1 MLTAMRTV
9 PVNKPTPAA
18 SWALNFFWLRSN
30 TRFHGS
36 YNEPNKSRF
45 SQSMQCSHLGNSELI
60 NARSL
65 PVLQSFLTNCR
76 GVEWSVEN
84 FNMTK
89 KTQRTHNCYLHLNVY
104 WLSEKVKDHLLCVR
118 VDRERKSNKS
128 NLSVCFLKYFSSILL
143 RDCRA
148 VRFNNFK
155 ELL

>member
-1 MLTAMRTV
+1 MSQTLKPLVGRTVEYWTCLRKTGSGLRLTMLTAMRTV

-36 YNEPNKSRF
+36 YNEPYQSRF

-60 NARSL
+60 NAWSL

-89 KTQRTHNCYLHLNVY
+89 KTQRTHNCCLHSTSIY
-104 WLSEKVKDHLLCVR
+104 TDC
-118 VDRERKSNKS
+118 
-128 NLSVCFLKYFSSILL
+128 LK
-143 RDCRA
+143 
-148 VRFNNFK
+148 K
-155 ELL
+155 